1 MMQERIERV
10 LLDQM
15 QITERISEM
24 GKEISQDYQ
33 GKELLLI
40 GVLKGAFI
48 FLADLVR
55 AIDLPIA
62 LDFVAVSSYGHSTE
76 TTGVVRIIK
85 DVDYPVTGKHILL
98 VEDIVDS
105 GLTLKY
111 LAQVLAE
118 QKPASLKL
126 CALLDKPERRKV
138 SLDVDYIGFSIP
150 NEFVVG
156 YGLDYNG
163 KYRNLPFV
171 GTITQVVDSK
181 AER

>member
-1 MMQERIERV
+1 MREMIERV
-10 LLDQM
+10 LLDEQK
-15 QITERISEM
+15 IAERIAEM
-24 GKEISQDYQ
+24 GKKISQDYQ
-33 GKELLLI
+33 GKDLLLI

-55 AIDLPIA
+55 SIDLPIA

-105 GLTLKY
+105 GLTLRY

-118 QKPASLKL
+118 QKPASLKI

-138 SLDVDYIGFSIP
+138 SLDVDYVGFSIP

-163 KYRNLPFV
+163 QYRNLPFV
-171 GTITQVVDSK
+171 GALKHSIFSK
-181 AER
+181 SEA